1 MIVEN
6 ATGSSTPGCE
16 PDCFIPSIG
25 TINEGGKVIFKNND
39 NAAHTSTSGT
49 PTDGPSGVWDS
60 SLVMPGSSYS
70 VTLDESGTYP
80 YFCMV
85 HPWMTGEVIVEGIA
99 ELSQDIVAPTF
110 FPEPKSIHIQTSNPI
125 GSVVYYTKPL
135 PIDDSYIID
144 DTKCTPPSG
153 TLFPYGNTIV
163 VCTATDAA
171 GNVGNSTFTVTVSDS
186 PADTIP
192 PTIITPSYLLYKIN
206 DADAIEVV
214 LGAAPQWQKTHQMVY
229 EVTVLDNSEDVIK
242 PKCTPPS
249 GTFFPVGITPVT
261 CTATDSSGNTAS
273 ASFDV
278 TVLAYN
284 DISDKSPPTISA
296 TSDIIKYVSQTTGTP
311 VTYSIP
317 TAYDD
322 SGLDGSVLC
331 MPMSGTLF
339 IIGTTTV
346 TCTVSDNVGNTAT
359 SSFDVTILVLDIDL
373 SPPTFSET
381 EDITKLAINPSGIA
395 VQYFTPTAFDQSPL
409 DGSVTCTPSSGTLFP
424 VGKTIVTCS
433 VSDFT
438 GNIGTT
444 AFTVTVTLYNE
455 GGN

>member
-1 MIVEN
+1 LINSIISPYDEIVDV
-6 ATGSSTPGCE
+6 TP
-16 PDCFIPSIG
+16 
-25 TINEGGKVIFKNND
+25 
-39 NAAHTSTSGT
+39 
-49 PTDGPSGVWDS
+49 
-60 SLVMPGSSYS
+60 
-70 VTLDESGTYP
+70 
-80 YFCMV
+80 
-85 HPWMTGEVIVEGIA
+85 
-99 ELSQDIVAPTF
+99 PTF
-110 FPEPKSIHIQTSNPI
+110 FPEPESIYIQTSNPI

-144 DTKCTPPSG
+144 NTKCTPPSG
-153 TLFPYGNTIV
+153 TLFPHGSTV
-163 VCTATDAA
+163 VICTATDAA
-171 GNVGNSTFTVTVSDS
+171 ENVGNTTFTVTVSDS
-186 PADTIP
+186 PADTVP
-192 PTIITPSYLLYKIN
+192 PTIITPSYLLYKIG
-206 DADAIEVV
+206 DADTVEVV
-214 LGAAPQWQKTHQMVY
+214 PGKATQYQKTHQMIF
-229 EVTVLDNSEDVIK
+229 EVTVLDNSEDVINAN
-242 PKCTPPS
+242 CTPPS
-249 GTFFPVGITPVT
+249 GTFFPIGTTKVT

-278 TVLAYN
+278 TVLAHN
-284 DISDKSPPTISA
+284 DNSDKSPPTISA
-296 TSDIIKYVSQTTGTP
+296 TSNIIKYVSQTTGTP
-311 VTYSIP
+311 ITYSIP

-359 SSFDVTILVLDIDL
+359 SSFDVTVSVLDIDL

-381 EDITKLAINPSGIA
+381 EDITKLAINPSGIT

-409 DGSVTCTPSSGTLFP
+409 DGSVTCTPSAGTLFP

-433 VSDFT
+433 VIDMA

-444 AFTVTVTLYNE
+444 AFTVIITLYNE